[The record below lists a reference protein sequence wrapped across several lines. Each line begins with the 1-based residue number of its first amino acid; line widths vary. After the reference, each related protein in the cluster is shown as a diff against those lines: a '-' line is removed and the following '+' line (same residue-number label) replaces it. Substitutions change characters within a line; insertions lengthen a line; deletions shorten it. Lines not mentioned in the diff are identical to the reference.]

1 MTEDPA
7 VPEGLA
13 LPQRAPGTRA
23 PGSTP
28 TPAGGA
34 RHWLRRIRRSGA
46 LLTPADPD
54 RAEVTPG
61 EPTRVSLVYRSPFQI
76 GFLLALGAM
85 TAFGIVTAALTLK
98 SILILVLLALFFS
111 LGLNPVV
118 ELLQRRRV
126 PRPAAVLVVALSLLI
141 VLGLAVWAIVPVV
154 AAQGA
159 NLITNA
165 PSWLQALREN
175 PQIAGLDAQYQI
187 IDKAISFL
195 SSGAW
200 VSSLFGG
207 LLGAGIAVANV
218 VFSVIVTLVL
228 TLYFLASLPAIK
240 NVIYQLAP
248 GSRRARARYLANEM
262 FRRVGG
268 YMSGMFVV
276 VSLWA
281 AGSFL
286 VFNLVGLGQYSLAL
300 SVVVATFAFIPVVG
314 SFVALAICT
323 LIAFSV
329 APTTGAVVLA
339 YFLTYQQLDAYVV
352 QPRVFSRSLN
362 VPAVLVILGAISGG
376 LLLGV
381 VGALLAIPT
390 VASLLL
396 LYREVLVPHI
406 DRL

>member
-1 MTEDPA
+1 MTDEVDA
-7 VPEGLA
+7 APEGPA
-13 LPQRAPGTRA
+13 LPPRAPASRLPA
-23 PGSTP
+23 STP
-28 TPAGGA
+28 TPAGVA
-34 RHWLRRIRRSGA
+34 KQWLRRIRRA
-46 LLTPADPD
+46 PVPTPSDPE
-54 RAEVTPG
+54 RVEVSPG
-61 EPTRVSLVYRSPFQI
+61 DPSRVSLLQRSPFQI
-76 GFLLALGAM
+76 GFLLTLGAM
-85 TAFGIVTAALTLK
+85 TAFGLVTAALNLK
-98 SILILVLLALFFS
+98 SILILVLLALFIS
-111 LGLNPVV
+111 LGLNPAV
-118 ELLQRRRV
+118 EWLQRRHLR
-126 PRPAAVLVVALSLLI
+126 RPTAVVIVALTLL
-141 VLGLAVWAIVPVV
+141 VALGLGAWAVVPVV
-154 AAQGA
+154 TEQGA

-165 PSWLQALREN
+165 PAWLQSLREN
-175 PQIAGLDAQYQI
+175 PQVAELDGQFQI
-187 IDKAISFL
+187 IDKLIGFL
-195 SSGAW
+195 SSGSW

-207 LLGAGIAVANV
+207 LLGAGIALANV

-228 TLYFLASLPAIK
+228 TLYFLASLTGIK

-248 GSRRARARYLANEM
+248 ASRRPRARFLANEM
-262 FRRVGG
+262 FGRVGG
-268 YMSGMFVV
+268 YMTGMFVV

-281 AGSFL
+281 IGSFIM
-286 VFNLVGLGQYSLAL
+286 FNLVGLGEYSLAL

-329 APTTGAVVLA
+329 SPTTGIAVLA
-339 YFLTYQQLDAYVV
+339 YFLVYQQLDAYVV

-396 LYREVLVPHI
+396 LYREVLVPHL